1 MNNQIAL
8 QMYDELIIQQN
19 TLLQKPNSITDEK
32 ESKLLNIEISNINSL
47 IRCLNKYIQYYKF
60 LNK

>member
-1 MNNQIAL
+1 
-8 QMYDELIIQQN
+8 MYDELIIQQN
-19 TLLQKPNSITDEK
+19 TLLQKSKSITDEK